1 MANKKKPDQV
11 VFNDATK
18 KYDAALKP
26 YGTNISAPVITTT
39 DNIAWKNRSINKL
52 NHKLKMQYQN
62 IKEQYESLI
71 NEVEYNNLI
80 YSAKF
85 TFEPTIGQVYHLYKR
100 KNGETF
106 LSIIAPNQC
115 RFNALGSFRLNV
127 DQIWEKVV

>member
-1 MANKKKPDQV
+1 MTDKKKPDQV
-11 VFNDATK
+11 VFNNINK
-18 KYDAALKP
+18 KYDAALRP

-52 NHKLKMQYQN
+52 NHKIKTQYQD
-62 IKEQYESLI
+62 IKAQYESLMK
-71 NEVEYNNLI
+71 EVEYNNLI
-80 YSAKF
+80 YNSKF
-85 TFEPTIGQVYHLYKR
+85 TFEPVVGQVYHLYKR

-115 RFNALGSFRLNV
+115 RFNALGSFRLNI

>member
-1 MANKKKPDQV
+1 MTDKKKPDQV
-11 VFNDATK
+11 VFNNINK
-18 KYDAALKP
+18 KYDAALRP

-52 NHKLKMQYQN
+52 NHKIKTQYQD
-62 IKEQYESLI
+62 IKAQYESLMKEI
-71 NEVEYNNLI
+71 EYNNLI
-80 YSAKF
+80 YNSKF
-85 TFEPTIGQVYHLYKR
+85 TFEPVVGQVYHLYKR

-115 RFNALGSFRLNV
+115 RFNALGSFRLNI

>member
-1 MANKKKPDQV
+1 MTHKKKPDNV
-11 VFNDATK
+11 VFDIDTQ

-26 YGTNISAPVITTT
+26 YATNVGAPIITTT

-52 NHKLKMQYQN
+52 NHKIKTKYQD
-62 IKEQYESLI
+62 IKAQYEALMI
-71 NEVEYNNLI
+71 EIEYNELI

-85 TFEPTIGQVYHLYKR
+85 TFEPNIGEIYHLYKR
-100 KNGETF
+100 ENGETF

-115 RFNALGSFRLNV
+115 LFNYLGSFRLNI